1 MRFRYKFIFGGAIL
15 TLIALL
21 STNPD
26 YGFIYA
32 LPFGADEI
40 TWALR
45 ISRGLVVLA
54 FVYWA
59 TKAWNDYPEGD
70 TQAML
75 QKAKETPEGAGR
87 ALIYKGIIFFGLVY
101 LFVGVVNA
109 QEVPKQALPYLPV
122 LKAEQVKYWPQ
133 HPAPEQLGGLVDHES
148 ACPRVRSCWS
158 PAAQLKTKRE
168 EGAGFGQITRA
179 YRKDGGL
186 RFDALAEMRSAHPA
200 LGGWSW
206 SNAYQ
211 RPDYQ
216 LRAVVLKSLDN
227 FKALRMV
234 ADPMERLNFADAGY
248 NGGMGGVQN
257 ERRACGLSA
266 GCNPQ
271 RWFNHVELHCLKS
284 RSALYGQRSACDIN
298 RHHVRDVVLVRS
310 AKYKRWLA

>member
-1 MRFRYKFIFGGAIL
+1 MRFRNWLLLVG
-15 TLIALL
+15 TLIVILALYL
-21 STNPD
+21 TDPDKGVSTV
-26 YGFIYA
+26 IWLVA
-32 LPFGADEI
+32 A
-40 TWALR
+40 
-45 ISRGLVVLA
+45 SSGLVAVAMAHLVRKGL
-54 FVYWA
+54 F
-59 TKAWNDYPEGD
+59 DYLD
-70 TQAML
+70 MKTLMDKAML
-75 QKAKETPEGAGR
+75 EPTGAG
-87 ALIYKGIIFFGLVY
+87 LV
-101 LFVGVVNA
+101 FVGVCLVIFGLLGVFGRTANA

-133 HPAPEQLGGLVDHES
+133 HPAPEQLGGLIDHES
-148 ACPRVRSCWS
+148 ACPRVRSCWNPS
-158 PAAQLKTKRE
+158 AQLKTKRE

-200 LGGWSW
+200 LGGWNW
-206 SNAYQ
+206 GNVYQ
-211 RPDYQ
+211 RPEYQ

-234 ADPMERLNFADAGY
+234 ANPTERLNFADAGY
-248 NGGMGGVQN
+248 NGGVGGVQN

-284 RSALYGQRSACDIN
+284 RAALYGQRSACDIN